1 MSLKLQNKERMTL
14 LQLEKQSRNRLTSQ
28 LLWSTKIQLLLI
40 AQGWVVLL
48 HLLAKVMTQ
57 QNMIKKM
64 SMKELDVKKRTKMP
78 KWEQMLLAQRKSKR
92 LMMIR
97 RTKRIWLQGLEM
109 SLKIKK
115 RRKFQWILKRNKYQK
130 LSSKVS

>member
-1 MSLKLQNKERMTL
+1 MSLKLRNNERMTL
-14 LQLEKQSRNRLTSQ
+14 LQLKEQSRNRLTSQ
-28 LLWSTKIQLLLI
+28 LLWSIKIQLLLI

-64 SMKELDVKKRTKMP
+64 LMKELDVKKRTKMQ